1 MLVIPES
8 CFPYSGVWI
17 GGIKDGDN
25 HYHYRSQISATLDHI
40 FLMSY
45 IENDDM
51 TDTMREFNLVFCP
64 TACVGLSRIDRTR
77 RAQMRRVKMIAQPD
91 LMRPYVFMDIRASD
105 VALSNLINYSERIP
119 AEFIPDITKYYD
131 TCRKH
136 FT

>member
-1 MLVIPES
+1 
-8 CFPYSGVWI
+8 
-17 GGIKDGDN
+17 
-25 HYHYRSQISATLDHI
+25 
-40 FLMSY
+40 
-45 IENDDM
+45 
-51 TDTMREFNLVFCP
+51 
-64 TACVGLSRIDRTR
+64 
-77 RAQMRRVKMIAQPD
+77 MRRVKMIAQPD